1 MHVDAGPETLLSQ
14 EITILTV
21 DDSEATRYAIARTLQ
36 TEGFQVLQAA
46 TGAEALHLLNVQK
59 PDLILLDVKLPDISG
74 LEVCRQIKSDAAT
87 SSIPVLHLSANCTTT
102 RSKVAGL
109 DGGADGYLTQPI
121 DSAELIAAVKAFLR
135 NYLQEKKLRQHQ
147 EELEKRVK
155 ERTAQLAETNAIL
168 KQQIATSEA
177 SRQELEQTKAALQTA
192 YSELE
197 HRVAERTAQLLQAN
211 KALRQEVQDRKQVEA
226 ALRTSQ
232 AKIQSLIESNIIGI
246 LFGNVDGQIVDAN
259 DEFLRTI
266 GYSRADLRS
275 GKLRWTDLTPPEYAH
290 LDEYGIAE
298 AKIKGGCTPY
308 EKEYLRQDGTRIPV
322 LVGYVLVGQER
333 SESVAFILDLTERKR
348 IEAERAQLLE
358 REQIARQK
366 AEEVN
371 RMKDE
376 FIATVSHEL
385 RTPLNAILGW
395 SQLLQ
400 KRQLDPAAVA
410 RGLEIVE
417 RNAKSQAQLV
427 EDLLEVS
434 RLIRGKVRLIVR
446 PIELANVIRAAMN
459 TVVLAAE
466 VKHIK
471 LEFGS
476 ECSASVSGD
485 SDRLQQVVWNLL
497 SNAIKFTP
505 EGGRVEVRLSVAS
518 DKQSPYVEI
527 AVSDTGQGIC
537 PQFLPY
543 VFDRFRQADSSTT
556 RSQGG
561 LGLGLAIVRQLVELH
576 GGSVFA
582 DSPGLGKGTTFTVRL
597 PLVSV
602 ENQLK
607 PPKITATLPTA
618 LTVDEFPSLNG
629 LRVLVAD
636 DEADAREFVEAVL
649 TQCGAS
655 VTMAA
660 SVTEAIAAFK
670 NSQPDIL
677 VSDIGMPEED
687 GYELLRQVR
696 ELETG
701 REIPAIALTAYSRVE
716 DRIRILA
723 AGFQLHVPKPV
734 EPQEL
739 AFAIANLTDRKIG
752 KSHSTSSTEVWRR
765 N

>member
-14 EITILTV
+14 QLTILTV
-21 DDSEATRYAIARTLQ
+21 DDSEATRYAIARTLHQ
-36 TEGFQVLQAA
+36 EGFQVLEAA

-74 LEVCRQIKSDAAT
+74 LEVCRQIKSNTAT

-109 DGGADGYLTQPI
+109 DGGADGYLIQPI

-135 NYLQEKKLRQHQ
+135 NYLQEKKLRHDR

-168 KQQIATSEA
+168 KQQIAASEA
-177 SRQELEQTKAALQTA
+177 SRLELEQTKAALQQA
-192 YSELE
+192 YGELE

-211 KALRQEVQDRKQVEA
+211 KALRQEVRDRKQAEA
-226 ALRTSQ
+226 ALRTFQ

-246 LFGNVDGQIVDAN
+246 LFGNTDGRIVDAN

-266 GYSRADLRS
+266 GYSREDLRS
-275 GKLRWTDLTPPEYAH
+275 GKLRLTDITPAEYTH
-290 LDEYGIAE
+290 LDECGIAE
-298 AKIKGGCTPY
+298 AKIGGACTPY
-308 EKEYLRQDGTRIPV
+308 EKEYTRKDGSRIPV
-322 LVGYVLVGQER
+322 LVGYVLVGEER

-348 IEAERAQLLE
+348 IEAERTELLE

-366 AEEVN
+366 AEELN

-410 RGLEIVE
+410 RGLEIIE

-446 PIELANVIRAAMN
+446 PIELASVIRSAMN

-471 LEFGS
+471 LEFIA
-476 ECSASVSGD
+476 EFPATVSGD
-485 SDRLQQVVWNLL
+485 ADRLQQVVWNLL

-518 DKQSPYVEI
+518 NQPSPCVEI

-537 PQFLPY
+537 PKFLPY

-556 RSQGG
+556 RVQGG

-576 GGSVFA
+576 GGTVAVS
-582 DSPGLGKGTTFTVRL
+582 SPGLGQGTTFTVRL
-597 PLVSV
+597 PQASV
-602 ENQLK
+602 ENQ
-607 PPKITATLPTA
+607 PNHPKIAAQLPTD
-618 LTVDEFPSLNG
+618 LSVDEFPVLDG

-636 DEADAREFVEAVL
+636 DEADAREFVETVL
-649 TQCGAS
+649 KQCGAS
-655 VTMAA
+655 VTVAA
-660 SVTEAIAAFK
+660 SVAEAVAAFK
-670 NSQPDIL
+670 DMQPDIL

-696 ELETG
+696 ELEVG
-701 REIPAIALTAYSRVE
+701 QEVPAIALTAHSRVE

-723 AGFQLHVPKPV
+723 SGFQLHVAKPV

-739 AFAIANLTDRKIG
+739 AFAIANLTERKIG
-752 KSHSTSSTEVWRR
+752 KPHSTNSTEIKRK